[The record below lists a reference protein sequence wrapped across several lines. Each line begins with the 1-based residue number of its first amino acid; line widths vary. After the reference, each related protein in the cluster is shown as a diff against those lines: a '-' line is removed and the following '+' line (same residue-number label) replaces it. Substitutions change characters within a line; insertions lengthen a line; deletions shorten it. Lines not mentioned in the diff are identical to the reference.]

1 MKNHF
6 VDVLPPNHH
15 YLLLFIYYLFIYIYS
30 LRLMI
35 DPPSLALLKPVQKVL
50 GFYHT

>member
-1 MKNHF
+1 MCYHQIIII
-6 VDVLPPNHH
+6 
-15 YLLLFIYYLFIYIYS
+15 YYYLFIIYCLFIYIYS

-35 DPPSLALLKPVQKVL
+35 DPASLPLLKPVQKVL

>member
-1 MKNHF
+1 MC
-6 VDVLPPNHH
+6 
-15 YLLLFIYYLFIYIYS
+15 YLQIIIIYYYLFIIYLFIYS

-35 DPPSLALLKPVQKVL
+35 DPPSLPLLKPVQKVL